1 MGCNSSRVAALDVA
15 DVHPEKGANTA
26 AADPVPE
33 EKKGLR
39 ADDAQ
44 SSPTA
49 KSRSSASTSDPSLGS
64 GDVQYT
70 SVIPNTA
77 AADPKQKDPA
87 APPSDDVL
95 RALSSIDDRLVEAL
109 ERGDIR
115 LLCSAWVDQQ
125 PDTYRLQFRQE
136 LEKLP
141 GALLPPKK
149 AVALV
154 RRCNRGAG
162 ALTYGER
169 CIEPT
174 LPWTLHLLTR
184 RARQVGCPRAI
195 PIQRGSASEWC
206 VRRWHRT
213 STSRGS
219 FGSTHPAV

>member
-26 AADPVPE
+26 AADPVRE

-49 KSRSSASTSDPSLGS
+49 KSRSSASTSDLGS
-64 GDVQYT
+64 GGVQNA

-77 AADPKQKDPA
+77 AAGPKQKDPVH

>member
-1 MGCNSSRVAALDVA
+1 MGCCASKDSARPD
-15 DVHPEKGANTA
+15 PGA
-26 AADPVPE
+26 VQMH
-33 EKKGLR
+33 
-39 ADDAQ
+39 DAQ
-44 SSPTA
+44 AAQALKTNKAPTTVA
-49 KSRSSASTSDPSLGS
+49 TPLGDARREGGTEWTRVVDPSLGS
-64 GDVQYT
+64 VDVQNA